1 MEKIKASVLLLTQN
15 NENCIKRCL
24 DSLVEFDEV
33 VMIDGGSKDRTIEM
47 ANAYENIKVVEHPWP
62 GFVEQ
67 RNFSIECASHE
78 WCFMIDSDEA
88 ATPELIS
95 EIRKTLSNNPAK
107 KMYRVMRTEF
117 YLGKAIEF
125 GFGRS
130 NWQERL
136 FLKEHVQYSGGVH
149 HQHII
154 DGVHQSEAQ
163 DQIGNLD
170 PRARVLH
177 DEEYGLKDWAM
188 KLPRFAILRA
198 EEKIKAGRKISGLEV
213 FLEFPLTFFKI
224 GKQNRKHREI
234 GFVITLQTAIFRTLV
249 KLIIYEKTRIGFD
262 ARDKNVKELG

>member
-1 MEKIKASVLLLTQN
+1 MEKIKASVLLLSQN

-24 DSLVEFDEV
+24 DSLVEFDQV
-33 VMIDGGSKDRTIEM
+33 VMVDGGSKDRTVEI
-47 ANAYENIKVVEHPWP
+47 AKTYPNVKVVEHAWP

-67 RNFSIECASHE
+67 RNFSIECADHE

-88 ATPELIS
+88 ATPELIT
-95 EIRKTLSNNPAK
+95 EIRKTLASNPNK

-136 FLKEHVQYSGGVH
+136 FLKKHISYTGGVH
-149 HQHII
+149 HQHMI
-154 DGVHQSEAQ
+154 DGVHQSQKQ
-163 DQIGNLD
+163 DEIGDLD
-170 PRARVLH
+170 PKARVLH
-177 DEEYGLKDWAM
+177 DEEYGLKDWIS

-198 EEKIKAGRKISGLEV
+198 EEKIKAGRKMSAAEV

-224 GKQNRKHREI
+224 WAKNRGHKEV

-249 KLIIYEKTRIGFD
+249 KLIIYEKTRVGFD
-262 ARDKNVKELG
+262 SRSKNVKKLG